1 MSIKMSLL
9 MKYDF
14 THSSKIFAH
23 SSKMNLFNQAY
34 TSNFHDFN
42 AHKIQ
47 AKTHSTIPQTTYI
60 SKFHELSTLSKL
72 HYAK

>member
-1 MSIKMSLL
+1 
-9 MKYDF
+9 
-14 THSSKIFAH
+14 
-23 SSKMNLFNQAY
+23 MNLFSQAY